1 MSVLTTISHNHR
13 SYQRDFSTIT
23 VFVLY
28 NFEEEKKRLEWSN
41 ERSKLMQ
48 LILLNSKRSIS
59 FSVDNV
65 CSKKDIFVFNEVKKK
80 NEHKVNDYIKRKNNR
95 KTVKTDFIVKE
106 KEG

>member
-1 MSVLTTISHNHR
+1 
-13 SYQRDFSTIT
+13 
-23 VFVLY
+23 
-28 NFEEEKKRLEWSN
+28 
-41 ERSKLMQ
+41 MQ

-106 KEG
+106 REGGRLSYLTHSMISNNVHE